1 VRLVLD
7 SGVFVAVDRG
17 DRDVAADL
25 SVAQAANVPLLTS
38 ASVVAQVWRDGPRQ
52 ARLARLLSSVEVHG
66 LSPDDAKELGLLLGA
81 NAMADVVDAHVASL
95 ARAGDQVLTSD
106 PDDISRLVA
115 TRSVRVTV
123 QVI

>member
-38 ASVVAQVWRDGPRQ
+38 AGVVAQVWRGGPRQ